1 MEEPSHLVEEEEF
14 ESKVLQE
21 AAESL
26 NFIGLLASAYRAP
39 ELLDFIEKLAR
50 GLERFRKSR
59 PRMYPKSP
67 NSR

>member
-1 MEEPSHLVEEEEF
+1 METDWNLLEEEEF

-39 ELLDFIEKLAR
+39 ELLDFIEKLAK
-50 GLERFRKSR
+50 GIERFRETRSPKR
-59 PRMYPKSP
+59 PMSL
-67 NSR
+67 N

>member
-1 MEEPSHLVEEEEF
+1 MKVESRLLEEAEF

-39 ELLDFIEKLAR
+39 ELLEFIEKLA
-50 GLERFRKSR
+50 GSLARFREKNPAKRST
-59 PRMYPKSP
+59 YPNK
-67 NSR
+67 R

>member
-39 ELLDFIEKLAR
+39 ELLAFIEKLAA
-50 GLERFRKSR
+50 GLERFRKCSPQKR
-59 PRMYPKSP
+59 PKSTT
-67 NSR
+67 

>member
-1 MEEPSHLVEEEEF
+1 MEEDSNLLEEEAF

-50 GLERFRKSR
+50 GLERFRETRSSKR
-59 PRMYPKSP
+59 PMSL
-67 NSR
+67 N